1 MQTRI
6 LMTLSALFM
15 AVLGVVASF
24 MPQEVLIHTGTLPE
38 PLVVTIVQAAGAL
51 YLAFAMLNWMAR
63 GVLIGGIY
71 ARPVGAGN
79 FVHFTIVTITL
90 IKVLFTLRSPLLITL
105 AAIYTVFAVWF
116 ALVIFTPSGR
126 SPKAG

>member
-24 MPQEVLIHTGTLPE
+24 MPQEVLIYTGTLPE
-38 PLVVTIVQAAGAL
+38 PLLVTMVQAAGAL

-71 ARPVGAGN
+71 ARPVAAGN
-79 FVHFTIVTITL
+79 FVHFMIVTITL

-105 AAIYTVFAVWF
+105 TAVYTVCAAWF
-116 ALVIFTPSGR
+116 ALVIFAPGGR
-126 SPKAG
+126 TPKAG

>member
-15 AVLGVVASF
+15 AVLGAVASF
-24 MPQEVLIHTGTLPE
+24 MPQEILVHFGTLPE
-38 PLVVTIVQAAGAL
+38 PLAVLLVQGAGAL
-51 YLAFAMLNWMAR
+51 YLGFALLDWFAR

-71 ARPVGAGN
+71 ARPVSAGN
-79 FVHFTIVTITL
+79 FVHFAIGAITL
-90 IKVLFTLRSPLLITL
+90 VKLLFTLRSPLVVTL
-105 AAIYTVFAVWF
+105 AVLYTVFAVWF

-126 SPKAG
+126 SPETN

>member
-15 AVLGVVASF
+15 AVLGAVASF
-24 MPQEVLIHTGTLPE
+24 MPQEVLIYIGTLPE
-38 PLVVTIVQAAGAL
+38 PLVVTMIQAAGAL

-90 IKVLFTLRSPLLITL
+90 IKVLFTLRSPLLVTL
-105 AAIYTVFAVWF
+105 TAIYTVFAAWF
-116 ALVIFTPSGR
+116 ALVIFTRAGR
-126 SPKAG
+126 PPKAG

>member
-24 MPQEVLIHTGTLPE
+24 MPQEVLIYTGTLPE
-38 PLVVTIVQAAGAL
+38 PLVVTMVQAAGAL

-71 ARPVGAGN
+71 ARPVAAGN
-79 FVHFTIVTITL
+79 FVHFMIVAITL
-90 IKVLFTLRSPLLITL
+90 IKVLFTLRSPLLVTL
-105 AAIYTVFAVWF
+105 TAIYTVLAGWF
-116 ALVIFTPSGR
+116 ALVIFAPSGR
-126 SPKAG
+126 SPRAD